1 MPITHN
7 GNIPACKN
15 LLLLRLGEI
24 ALKGLNRNRFE
35 NQLLRNLRYRLEAE
49 GDFRVDKRD
58 SRVWIQ
64 VSDQTL
70 DQETQGQMLRKAQS
84 AAVDV
89 FGFVS
94 LSPVRQFPCELE
106 VMEAQLLDMAK
117 ELFHDGRRH
126 SFKLEVRRVNK
137 NFPLNSYELACHMG
151 DLILDVFP
159 EQASV
164 DVHEPEVTFYLEV
177 RQDAYLYREII
188 PARAGLPVGMGGKGL
203 VMLSG
208 GIDSPVAA
216 YLMASRGM
224 RISAI
229 YFHTY
234 PYTSNEAKEKV
245 EALAQILTRYTG
257 DMDLYVVDF
266 TECQLALNDQV
277 PEDMMTIVM
286 RRMMVRIACGLA
298 QQEGIPALI
307 TGESL
312 GQVASQTVEGLS
324 CTNKVSDRPIFRPL
338 IGLDKE
344 QIIRWSRDIGC
355 YETSILP
362 YEDCC
367 TVFVARHPKT
377 HPSLADA
384 ELAERELK
392 IQELTGSALDKTAK
406 ISLRLIEKQ
415 S

>member
-1 MPITHN
+1 MSLTCN
-7 GNIPACKN
+7 GALPPYKS

-35 NQLLRNLRYRLEAE
+35 NQLLKNLRYRLEAE
-49 GDFRVDKRD
+49 GDFRLEKRD

-64 VSDQTL
+64 VADQNL
-70 DQETQGQMLRKAQS
+70 DQKTQELMLQKAQA

-94 LSPVRQFPCELE
+94 LSPVRQFACELE
-106 VMEAQLLDMAK
+106 VMELQLLDMAK
-117 ELFHDGRRH
+117 VLFEDGEQH

-137 NFPLNSYELACHMG
+137 KFPLNTYELACHMG
-151 DLILDVFP
+151 DLILDAFP

-164 DVHEPEVTFYLEV
+164 DVHDPEITFYLEV
-177 RQDAYLYREII
+177 RQEAYLYHEII

-234 PYTSNEAKEKV
+234 PYTSNEAKDKV
-245 EALAQILTRYTG
+245 VALAQILTRYTG
-257 DMDLYVVDF
+257 DLDLYVVDF
-266 TECQLALNDQV
+266 TECQLALNEHV

-298 QQEGIPALI
+298 RELGIPALI

-377 HPSLADA
+377 HPSLRDA
-384 ELAERELK
+384 EQAESNLKLAELIK
-392 IQELTGSALDKTAK
+392 SAIEKTAK
-406 ISLRLIEKQ
+406 ISLQLK
-415 S
+415 